1 MHLPA
6 LESALAQPQ
15 MTFGGEELYPT
26 LVDKAAVFGYAL
38 IKNHP
43 FLDGNKRTGHAAMEV
58 FLVLNGYEIRA
69 TVDEQEH
76 VILQVAASEIDREG
90 CTAWLRTHVV
100 AKEGVQLIAEPG
112 CAADALQRSLRS
124 RFQARLTPGVG
135 RTFQEGWRSGW
146 RKSPWSR
153 ATIPAP
159 VSRGSRL

>member
-1 MHLPA
+1 MRYLILSEVLEVHRQVMAQSGGAEGLMHLPA

-26 LVDKAAVFGYAL
+26 LVDKAAALGYAL

-76 VILQVAASEIDREG
+76 VILQVAASEIDREEF
-90 CTAWLRTHVV
+90 TTWLRAHVV
-100 AKEGVQLIAEPG
+100 AKE
-112 CAADALQRSLRS
+112 
-124 RFQARLTPGVG
+124 
-135 RTFQEGWRSGW
+135 
-146 RKSPWSR
+146 
-153 ATIPAP
+153 
-159 VSRGSRL
+159 

>member
-1 MHLPA
+1 MRYLTLNEVLEVHRQVMAQSGGAEGLMHLAA

-26 LVDKAAVFGYAL
+26 VVDKAAALGYAL

-76 VILQVAASEIDREG
+76 VILQVAASEIDREEF
-90 CTAWLRTHVV
+90 TAWLRTHVV
-100 AKEGVQLIAEPG
+100 AK
-112 CAADALQRSLRS
+112 D
-124 RFQARLTPGVG
+124 
-135 RTFQEGWRSGW
+135 
-146 RKSPWSR
+146 
-153 ATIPAP
+153 
-159 VSRGSRL
+159 